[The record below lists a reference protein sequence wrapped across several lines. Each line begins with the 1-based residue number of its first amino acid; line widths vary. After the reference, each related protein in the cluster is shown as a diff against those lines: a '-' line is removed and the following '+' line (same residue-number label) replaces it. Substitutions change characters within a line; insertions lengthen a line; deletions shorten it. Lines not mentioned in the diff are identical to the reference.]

1 MERYFYPAVFTY
13 EEGQEIAVVFPDL
26 DVATSGENDDDAL
39 LSARELL
46 GCVMFGLEEDGES
59 IPEPTPL
66 SAVALEPNE
75 RVVLVD
81 VYMPAVRMAQNNKS
95 VNRNRNPA
103 GLAERCRAGTEY
115 QFLPGASG
123 RAENTDGNLGESAAA
138 SVFTGAAF
146 IFHNCPDADCTGA
159 SLSNLLDVFES
170 DINTESALCPYI
182 LHRLRRRFYSPHR
195 Q

>member
-1 MERYFYPAVFTY
+1 MAKKVERYFYPAVFTY

-46 GCVMFGLEEDGES
+46 GCVMFGLEEDGEG

-81 VYMPAVRMAQNNKS
+81 VYMPSIRMAAVNRS
-95 VNRNRNPA
+95 VNRTVTLPA
-103 GLAERCRAGTEY
+103 WLNAKAMECGINFSQVLQEALKEKLHLA
-115 QFLPGASG
+115 
-123 RAENTDGNLGESAAA
+123 
-138 SVFTGAAF
+138 
-146 IFHNCPDADCTGA
+146 
-159 SLSNLLDVFES
+159 
-170 DINTESALCPYI
+170 
-182 LHRLRRRFYSPHR
+182 
-195 Q
+195 